1 MKQLILGTRG
11 SKLALAQTKI
21 VEAKLSF
28 FFPNIIFKRKVIK
41 TKGDKIINIPLT
53 KINDKGFFVKE
64 IQKELIDKKIDVA
77 VHSMKDLP
85 VLFDK
90 TKISAV
96 LERENA
102 CDVLLSIKKK
112 KLKDFNNNNTIATT
126 SIRRKIQIKKL
137 NKNVKIVDIRG
148 NVDTRVNKMING
160 DCDGLLLAYAGVKRL
175 GLEKYIVEYFN
186 VNDFIPAPSQGAI
199 ALEINKDRSYIDKIL
214 AKINHQQSMIC
225 VTAEKSFLKKINGG
239 CHLPFACYANIIN
252 NKLHIQG
259 IVASAD
265 TNKFVKK
272 KISGSINNSEFLGE
286 KLALEIINSGGREI
300 INEVKSKVYYE

>member
-21 VEAKLSF
+21 VEAKLNF
-28 FFPNIIFKRKVIK
+28 FFPNIIVKRKVIK

-112 KLKDFNNNNTIATT
+112 KLKDFNKNNTIATT

-137 NKNVKIVDIRG
+137 NKNVKIIDIRG
-148 NVDTRVNKMING
+148 NVDTRVKKMING

-175 GLEKYIVEYFN
+175 GLEKYIVEYLN
-186 VNDFIPAPSQGAI
+186 VNDFIPAPSQGVI
-199 ALEINKDRSYIDKIL
+199 ALEINKDCSNIDKIL

-225 VTAEKSFLKKINGG
+225 VTAEKSFLKNINGG

-259 IVASAD
+259 IVSSVN

-272 KISGSINNSEFLGE
+272 KISGSINSSEFLGK

-300 INEVKSKVYYE
+300 INEVKSKVYHE